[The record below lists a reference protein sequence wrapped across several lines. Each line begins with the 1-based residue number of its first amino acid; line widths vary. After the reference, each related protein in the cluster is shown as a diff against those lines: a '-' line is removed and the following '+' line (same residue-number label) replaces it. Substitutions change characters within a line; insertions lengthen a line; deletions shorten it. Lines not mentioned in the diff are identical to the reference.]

1 MDKIDILGQKI
12 RLSRTNA
19 IVDIWEKISITK
31 KKKKR
36 GCFQALGKM
45 NNFKRKPIPRYGLI
59 KLFLIKNNPKG
70 INRLTEK
77 IFFFNWLGLHF

>member
-31 KKKKR
+31 KKKKKKEAA
-36 GCFQALGKM
+36 F
-45 NNFKRKPIPRYGLI
+45 
-59 KLFLIKNNPKG
+59 
-70 INRLTEK
+70 RL
-77 IFFFNWLGLHF
+77 